1 MRHSMGSMPAR
12 LLVCIWMMTFIAAV
26 VGVPAQASGRT
37 VSPTV
42 KAANRVD
49 LMEVGHLRLS
59 KEEGSEISERGQASG
74 TYDAPVTAAFTIHPK
89 SVTVVFTI
97 YPRGGSIKGTAY
109 ANYKIV
115 DSLGYFGGTFTL
127 GRGTGKYRHASEVDG
142 KALGFSGIINRN
154 TFEVEV
160 KAKGEIN
167 L

>member
-1 MRHSMGSMPAR
+1 MRHSLRSTPAR
-12 LLVCIWMMTFIAAV
+12 LPICICMVALIIAAV
-26 VGVPAQASGRT
+26 GVTAQASGETGRP
-37 VSPTV
+37 VA

-49 LMEVGHLRLS
+49 LVEIGHLNLS
-59 KEEGSEISERGQASG
+59 KEEGSEISERGRASG
-74 TYDAPVTAAFTIHPK
+74 TYDAPVTAAFTMHPK

-109 ANYKIV
+109 ANYEIV
-115 DSLGYFGGTFTL
+115 KSLGYFGGTFTL
-127 GRGTGKYRHASEVDG
+127 ARGTGKYRHVSEVNG

-160 KAKGEIN
+160 KAKGEIS